1 MIAFVYVL
9 FTILILGIGVTLLV
23 KRNGFMGLTAQQIHG
38 VAMGF
43 GIWFVILGIATGIS
57 LVRYGEQPWPTT
69 IFVVLA
75 TLSSTLLSMALS
87 RKLFHK

>member
-1 MIAFVYVL
+1 MIVFVYVL
-9 FTILILGIGVTLLV
+9 FTALILGIGVALLV

-38 VAMGF
+38 VAIGF
-43 GIWFVILGIATGIS
+43 GIWFIVLGVATGIS
-57 LVRYGEQPWPTT
+57 LMLYGDQPWPTT

-75 TLSSTLLSMALS
+75 TLSSTLLSMSLS